1 KYRQCFTDKKVD
13 FQRYDKLFSTA
24 LVYEKPEILLP
35 MAIGR
40 LLWPY
45 QLTGERAA
53 VYKAYIKDNL
63 QLCGKFYLGKEEQ
76 NQVLTYLGELGLWT
90 REDLDEVLSQA
101 SQRGQ
106 IEAVSLLMEEKRKY
120 FPQRPVKDFQL

>member
-1 KYRQCFTDKKVD
+1 M
-13 FQRYDKLFSTA
+13 
-24 LVYEKPEILLP
+24 VYEKPEILLP

-45 QLTGERAA
+45 QLTREGAEA
-53 VYKAYIKDNL
+53 YKAYIKDNL

-76 NQVLTYLGELGLWT
+76 NQVLTYLGESGLWT

>member
-1 KYRQCFTDKKVD
+1 
-13 FQRYDKLFSTA
+13 
-24 LVYEKPEILLP
+24 
-35 MAIGR
+35 M
-40 LLWPY
+40 
-45 QLTGERAA
+45 
-53 VYKAYIKDNL
+53 
-63 QLCGKFYLGKEEQ
+63 
-76 NQVLTYLGELGLWT
+76 LTYLGESGLWT